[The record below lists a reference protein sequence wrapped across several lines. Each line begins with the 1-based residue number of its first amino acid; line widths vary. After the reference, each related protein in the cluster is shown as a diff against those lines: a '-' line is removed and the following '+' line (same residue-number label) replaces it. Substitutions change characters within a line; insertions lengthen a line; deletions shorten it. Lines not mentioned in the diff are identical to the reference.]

1 MKYTNK
7 YWSHT
12 MKHINLTEDLGK
24 KQLEDKWKGK
34 FLDDSCYQKVIKIE
48 EDTAVLKPVPSLDG
62 SDNPLGY
69 FITNAYNDNNLLR
82 DTLKSITDVSTMRA
96 NASGPIDKEE
106 MKKKGMIE
114 GEHYKL
120 RTQNSYFV
128 KTKSGKWGMI
138 AYGNEI
144 HSIMIGYKRGRFTG
158 TIGVSGWCDDNPDKW
173 ENLQTLP
180 YWNEK
185 AYEKAN
191 PDMFSLQ
198 KNWAK
203 EHIKEEHRIKDSIV
217 TTMSAN
223 KYNEKQSRAMSAHID
238 SGDYPEG
245 LSTMAVFKDGVRM
258 TAYSDY
264 NISGTSLTFTLKP
277 ANNSS
282 ISIGQINKRYKN
294 NDSDR
299 YQQFVYDDNSTSS
312 YHINSNGDL
321 VRRRNNADTKSIITD
336 DFDTFE
342 ASATINSTSWQSA
355 V

>member
-48 EDTAVLKPVPSLDG
+48 EDTAVLKPIPSLDG

-138 AYGNEI
+138 AYG
-144 HSIMIGYKRGRFTG
+144 M
-158 TIGVSGWCDDNPDKW
+158 
-173 ENLQTLP
+173 
-180 YWNEK
+180 
-185 AYEKAN
+185 
-191 PDMFSLQ
+191 
-198 KNWAK
+198 
-203 EHIKEEHRIKDSIV
+203 
-217 TTMSAN
+217 
-223 KYNEKQSRAMSAHID
+223 KYI
-238 SGDYPEG
+238 
-245 LSTMAVFKDGVRM
+245 L
-258 TAYSDY
+258 
-264 NISGTSLTFTLKP
+264 L
-277 ANNSS
+277 
-282 ISIGQINKRYKN
+282 
-294 NDSDR
+294 
-299 YQQFVYDDNSTSS
+299 
-312 YHINSNGDL
+312 
-321 VRRRNNADTKSIITD
+321 
-336 DFDTFE
+336 
-342 ASATINSTSWQSA
+342 
-355 V
+355 

>member
-1 MKYTNK
+1 MKY
-7 YWSHT
+7 
-12 MKHINLTEDLGK
+12 INLKTDLGK
-24 KQLEDKWKGK
+24 KETFEKWNGK
-34 FLDDSCYQKVIKIE
+34 FPDDTSYDQVIRVT
-48 EDTAVLKPVPSLDG
+48 EDTAIMKPVVSLDG
-62 SDNPLGY
+62 SDVPLAY
-69 FITNAYNDNNLLR
+69 VITNAYPDDEVRN
-82 DTLKSITDVSTMRA
+82 TLMSIEDVSTMRG
-96 NASGPIDKEE
+96 NCSGPIDKEE

-128 KTKSGKWGMI
+128 KTKYGKWGMI

-144 HSIMIGYKRGRFTG
+144 HSIMVVYKRGRFTG
-158 TIGVSGWCDDNPDKW
+158 TLGVSGWCDDNPDKW

-245 LSTMAVFKDGVRM
+245 LSTMAVFKDGDYSGAYLTFPQYGVAVDIPDNTCALFDSQVMHGVTPIRGEGTRYSI
-258 TAYSDY
+258 TAY
-264 NISGTSLTFTLKP
+264 T
-277 ANNSS
+277 
-282 ISIGQINKRYKN
+282 
-294 NDSDR
+294 
-299 YQQFVYDDNSTSS
+299 
-312 YHINSNGDL
+312 
-321 VRRRNNADTKSIITD
+321 DTRL
-336 DFDTFE
+336 
-342 ASATINSTSWQSA
+342 ATIGAAGKSERPIGHHNKDKRGSLEEFI
-355 V
+355 